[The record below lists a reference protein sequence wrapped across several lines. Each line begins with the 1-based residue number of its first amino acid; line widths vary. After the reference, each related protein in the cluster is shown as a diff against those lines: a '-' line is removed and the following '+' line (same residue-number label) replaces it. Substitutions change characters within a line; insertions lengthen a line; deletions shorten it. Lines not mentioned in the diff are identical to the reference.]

1 MSAILSA
8 DDLNDFI
15 SPGIAC
21 IKPVE
26 SLPPPP
32 SPTNPYEVTTED
44 SSTRSA
50 PAQISLTDCLACS
63 GCVTSAEAV
72 LVQLQSVQEVVENLR
87 SPRGRTF
94 VALVSPQS
102 VASLAAAFGVRWGES
117 RAMVERAL
125 RGAGF
130 AAVVDTDVGR
140 DIAAVYAF
148 EEVMGGG
155 GALVNS
161 VGRKKP
167 ILTSACPGFIC
178 YAEAVHPYLI
188 SHLSQLKSPQAILGT
203 LVKSVLPKVIARE
216 RGVPEEQAGPGDVY
230 VIGVQ
235 PCFDKKLEG
244 ARGELTSAAWED
256 GSGEE
261 GMGEEKGTSIRD
273 VDCVITTRELV
284 KLAEEFGIE
293 YGKLQRTMPSP
304 SLWLREEGQGKRE
317 DALVVLLR
325 MAWPE
330 EFKYTPSPLPIS
342 STSSSANL
350 AYTLQDKITSPSIVP
365 PTPTDHNNPSLI
377 TGTSG
382 GYLHYILLRLQ
393 YQHPGS
399 TITVTRGRNSD
410 TVEYALL
417 YPATATSPPTEI
429 IKLARSYGFRNI
441 QNLVRKLKPQKR
453 RVLPRFGKK
462 GAGGQVVLGG
472 RKDKMGDGGTGYAYV
487 EVMACPGGC
496 TNGGGQV
503 KVEDELVTTM
513 RVNEGDKVISV
524 SNGAQVG
531 ENGTAG
537 GVGVVVTGVSSQQ
550 KQREW
555 LAKVDEAYWSDESS
569 TTVISSANPST
580 TSSLNIGDAMEID
593 AGVTEG
599 TNKNNNIDRSSPLL
613 HQHHHHQTT
622 TTTTTTT
629 THLFNTDPTKI
640 HHFVDSWSRLTAIP
654 VDKLL
659 FTTYRKVED
668 DFNRAKRL
676 DDDAKEEEEEGEK
689 KGEEVTPTPGG
700 TGLAQPA
707 VAGLK
712 LGGEERNNEEE
723 EEKKGKNK
731 KKVITKTHAMRAAEL
746 AGKAGGGW

>member
-15 SPGIAC
+15 SPGVAC

-32 SPTNPYEVTTED
+32 PNTNPYEVTTED
-44 SSTRSA
+44 SSARSAPSA

-87 SPRGRTF
+87 DPRGRTF

-102 VASLAAAFGVRWGES
+102 VASLAAAFGIRWGES

-130 AAVVDTDVGR
+130 SAVVDTDVGR

-148 EEVMGGG
+148 EEAVGHDGGTLG
-155 GALVNS
+155 DS
-161 VGRKKP
+161 VLGRQVLKKP
-167 ILTSACPGFIC
+167 VLTSACPGFIC

-188 SHLSQLKSPQAILGT
+188 QHLSRLKSPQAILGT
-203 LVKSVLPKVIARE
+203 LVKSVLPKAIARE
-216 RGVPEEQAGPGDVY
+216 RGLPEEKAGPGDVY

-244 ARGELTSAAWED
+244 ARGELMSSVWAD
-256 GSGEE
+256 GSGED
-261 GMGEEKGTSIRD
+261 GVKGSGIRD

-284 KLAEEFGIE
+284 KLAEEFDIE

-304 SLWLREEGQGKRE
+304 LWLGQDGQGKRE
-317 DALVVLLR
+317 DALVGLLR

-330 EFKYTPSPLPIS
+330 EFKYTPLPLPIS
-342 STSSSANL
+342 SISSANL
-350 AYTLQDKITSPSIVP
+350 AYPVQDKLAIPSFVSLVPTTIV
-365 PTPTDHNNPSLI
+365 NPNDSSLI

-393 YQHPGS
+393 LQHPGS

-410 TVEYALL
+410 TVEYTLL

-429 IKLARSYGFRNI
+429 VKLARSYGFRNI

-453 RVLPRFGKK
+453 RVLPKFGRK

-472 RKDKMGDGGTGYAYV
+472 GEGKKEGGGTGYAYV

-503 KVEDELVTTM
+503 KLGDELVTTM
-513 RVNEGDKVISV
+513 RVDGGGDEATPVHD
-524 SNGAQVG
+524 GAQVK
-531 ENGTAG
+531 ENGAEVGAG
-537 GVGVVVTGVSSQQ
+537 SGVGVVVTSSQQ

-569 TTVISSANPST
+569 TTVTSCSAKPST
-580 TSSLNIGDAMEID
+580 TTTGLNTSDATVG
-593 AGVTEG
+593 GVVG
-599 TNKNNNIDRSSPLL
+599 TNNVGRPSPP
-613 HQHHHHQTT
+613 HHQMTT
-622 TTTTTTT
+622 TAR
-629 THLFNTDPTKI
+629 LLNTDPTQI
-640 HHFVDSWSRLTAIP
+640 RHLVDTWSRLTAVS

-668 DFNRAKRL
+668 DFNRARRL
-676 DDDAKEEEEEGEK
+676 DEENDPPL
-689 KGEEVTPTPGG
+689 TPTQ
-700 TGLAQPA
+700 TQDEIVAQPA
-707 VAGLK
+707 VQAEMGLGPK
-712 LGGEERNNEEE
+712 P
-723 EEKKGKNK
+723 KGK
-731 KKVITKTHAMRAAEL
+731 KTHAMRAAEL